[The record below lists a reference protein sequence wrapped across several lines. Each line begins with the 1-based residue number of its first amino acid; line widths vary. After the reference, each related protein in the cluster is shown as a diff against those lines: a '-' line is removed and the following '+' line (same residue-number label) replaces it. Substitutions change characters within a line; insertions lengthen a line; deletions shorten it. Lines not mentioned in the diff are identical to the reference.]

1 VRPGEGSVADDVY
14 ALGALMVVLALGVTP
29 LAAFDPAGIVRR
41 KLELGSFAA
50 LVGDARLPSAIA
62 DLTRG
67 MLAEDPEH
75 RPTPRLLLDPDA
87 ARARRIAARPR
98 KRAQS
103 PARIGAWS
111 VWDTRAL
118 AHAVADSPE
127 PGVAALRSGAVE
139 AWLRRGLGE
148 TALAAR
154 VDEAVRTRPPGEL
167 EHRADALLVLRP
179 WRRSTRSRRCA
190 GEGSRYGPTGSAR
203 LSPPPTTRKAGQAR
217 H

>member
-1 VRPGEGSVADDVY
+1 
-14 ALGALMVVLALGVTP
+14 MVVLALGVTP
-29 LAAFDPAGIVRR
+29 LAALDPAGIVRR

-75 RPTPRLLLDPDA
+75 RPMPRLLLDPDA
-87 ARARRIAARPR
+87 VRARRIAARPR

-103 PARIGAWS
+103 PARIGAWN

-127 PGVAALRSGAVE
+127 PGVAALRSGAVD
-139 AWLRRGLGE
+139 AWLRRDLGE

-154 VDEAVRTRPPGEL
+154 VDEAVRAPARPASWSTAPM
-167 EHRADALLVLRP
+167 RCSSCVP
-179 WRRSTRSRRCA
+179 WRRSTRSCRCA